1 MPYASFW
8 RRLMALSID
17 IVLLVLIYAGF
28 DSAGLSLGEFVE
40 GGRTLESPEGFAISW
55 SWDTGQYVFSPVGNM
70 VALTVAWLYFA
81 GLEQSSWQ
89 ATPGKM
95 ALLLRVTDLEG
106 QRINW
111 RAATL
116 RFFGRFISLWTI
128 MIGYI
133 MAAFTKRKQ
142 TLHDMIAGTVV
153 LKRGREREAAAA

>member
-1 MPYASFW
+1 MPYAGIW

-17 IVLLVLIYAGF
+17 LALLTLVYAGF

-40 GGRTLESPEGFAISW
+40 GGSTWESPEGFSISW
-55 SWDTGQYVFSPVGNM
+55 SLERGQFVFSPVGNM

-81 GLEQSSWQ
+81 GLERSSWQ

-95 ALLLRVTDLEG
+95 SLLLRVTDLEG
-106 QRINW
+106 RRIGW

-116 RFFGRFISLWTI
+116 RFFGRFISLWTM

-133 MAAFTKRKQ
+133 MAAFTRRKQ
-142 TLHDMIAGTVV
+142 TLHDVMAGTVV
-153 LKRGREREAAAA
+153 LKRSREQQAAPV